1 MRIQTRSAMKPFRI
15 LAAASLLA
23 VGVSPLQ
30 AAKDRELVAQCRVA
44 ATHID
49 DPHALELNGLLVA
62 YETAWEEDEKPERR
76 RLLEQQLEA
85 SCLRARE
92 RMAASGIVL
101 DRARLDI
108 QSVRP
113 GLPDARAMVRAAEIE
128 AILVD
133 ARNEAAARDAASR
146 EAFARQARL
155 LEERRAAAE
164 QQKQAEASRRAE
176 AERDAE
182 LARQALAE
190 REAAERQA
198 AAEKAETER
207 LAAEKARDEQLRQE
221 RIAQEALAAKAKA
234 QAKIRAERA
243 LAEKKALAEAE
254 ADQAARAAAVVE
266 APAVEATEVSAAELE
281 RRALEREHM
290 RVAREE
296 LEKANAAAEAKLRSE
311 AVPAPEVLIP
321 IAKREAKP
329 LGKSLTDAWG
339 RRPMIRLT
347 AKPPEPVAAP

>member
-1 MRIQTRSAMKPFRI
+1 MKPFRI

-62 YETAWEEDEKPERR
+62 YEAAWEDEETPERR
-76 RLLEQQLEA
+76 QLLERQLEA

-108 QSVRP
+108 QAVRP
-113 GLPDARAMVRAAEIE
+113 GLPDARAMVRAVEIE
-128 AILVD
+128 AILID

-146 EAFARQARL
+146 EAFARQARI
-155 LEERRAAAE
+155 LEEQRIAAE
-164 QQKQAEASRRAE
+164 QQQQAEASRRAE

-182 LARQALAE
+182 LARQAVAE
-190 REAAERQA
+190 REAAEQQA
-198 AAEKAETER
+198 AAEKAEAER
-207 LAAEKARDEQLRQE
+207 LAAEKARDEQLRKE
-221 RIAQEALAAKAKA
+221 RVAQEALAAKAKA
-234 QAKIRAERA
+234 QAKRA
-243 LAEKKALAEAE
+243 LTEKKALAEAE
-254 ADQAARAAAVVE
+254 AAQAAKAAAVVE
-266 APAVEATEVSAAELE
+266 TPALEATEVSAAELE

>member
-1 MRIQTRSAMKPFRI
+1 MKPFRI

-49 DPHALELNGLLVA
+49 NPHALELNGLLVD
-62 YETAWEEDEKPERR
+62 YEAAWEDEETPERR
-76 RLLEQQLEA
+76 QLLERQLEA

-92 RMAASGIVL
+92 RMAASGIAL

-108 QSVRP
+108 QTVRP
-113 GLPDARAMVRAAEIE
+113 GVPDARAMVRAAEIE

-146 EAFARQARL
+146 EAFARQARI
-155 LEERRAAAE
+155 LEEQRVAAE
-164 QQKQAEASRRAE
+164 QRQQAEASRRAE
-176 AERDAE
+176 AERIAE
-182 LARQALAE
+182 LAQ
-190 REAAERQA
+190 REAAEQQA
-198 AAEKAETER
+198 AAEKAEAER
-207 LAAEKARDEQLRQE
+207 IAAEKARGEQLRQE

-234 QAKIRAERA
+234 QAKIRAERV
-243 LAEKKALAEAE
+243 LAERKALAEAE
-254 ADQAARAAAVVE
+254 AAQAAKVAAVAPAAE
-266 APAVEATEVSAAELE
+266 GPAVEATEVTAAELE

-290 RVAREE
+290 RAAREE
-296 LEKANAAAEAKLRSE
+296 QEKAVATAEAKLRSE

-347 AKPPEPVAAP
+347 AKPPEPAAAH

>member
-1 MRIQTRSAMKPFRI
+1 MKPFRI

-49 DPHALELNGLLVA
+49 EPHALELNGLLVA
-62 YETAWEEDEKPERR
+62 YEAAWEVDEKPEQRQ
-76 RLLEQQLEA
+76 LLERKLEA

-92 RMAASGIVL
+92 RMAASGIAL

-108 QSVRP
+108 QAVRP
-113 GLPDARAMVRAAEIE
+113 GLPDARALVRAAEIE

-146 EAFARQARL
+146 EAFTRQARL
-155 LEERRAAAE
+155 LEERRVAAE

-190 REAAERQA
+190 REAAEQQA
-198 AAEKAETER
+198 AAEKAEAER
-207 LAAEKARDEQLRQE
+207 IAAEKARDEQLRQE
-221 RIAQEALAAKAKA
+221 RIAQEAMAAKVKA
-234 QAKIRAERA
+234 QAKNRAERA

-254 ADQAARAAAVVE
+254 AAQAAKTAAVVPAE
-266 APAVEATEVSAAELE
+266 ETPAVEATEVSAAELE

-296 LEKANAAAEAKLRSE
+296 LEKANATAEAKLRSE